1 MIKITFKSGEIL
13 AFSLIEY
20 SFKYYEAVKMII
32 VSPLSGNKLL
42 PKFEYSISDI
52 DSVEIT

>member
-13 AFSLIEY
+13 TFSLIEY
-20 SFKYYEAVKMII
+20 GFKYYEAVKMII
-32 VSPLSGNKLL
+32 VSPLSGNKLP